1 MHLTDCFEDVSQ
13 DFNPVGNAD
22 LLTVVSDRIARAFNR
37 PGATRAVALDFSITI
52 PRCYKDVLC
61 QQFLSSHG

>member
-37 PGATRAVALDFSITI
+37 PGATRAVALVISKAFD
-52 PRCYKDVLC
+52 RV
-61 QQFLSSHG
+61 